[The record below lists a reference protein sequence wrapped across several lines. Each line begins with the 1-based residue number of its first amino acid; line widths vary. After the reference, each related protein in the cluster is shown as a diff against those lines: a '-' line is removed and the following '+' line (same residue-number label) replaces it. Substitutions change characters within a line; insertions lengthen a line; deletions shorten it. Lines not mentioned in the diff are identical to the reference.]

1 MAPTRASGL
10 MGGRD
15 GRISGTLAL
24 ADDDD
29 ELVADD
35 AQREC
40 WATVRSGLRSSCR
53 GLETRTSIASAT

>member
-15 GRISGTLAL
+15 GRISGTLVL
-24 ADDDD
+24 ADDD

-35 AQREC
+35 AQRQC
-40 WATVRSGLRSSCR
+40 WATIRSGLRSGCR

>member
-24 ADDDD
+24 ADDD

-35 AQREC
+35 AQRQC
-40 WATVRSGLRSSCR
+40 WTTIRSGLRSGCR

>member
-24 ADDDD
+24 ADDD

-35 AQREC
+35 AQRQC
-40 WATVRSGLRSSCR
+40 WATIRSGLRSGCR

>member
-1 MAPTRASGL
+1 MAPARASGL

-15 GRISGTLAL
+15 GRISGTLVL
-24 ADDDD
+24 ADDD

-35 AQREC
+35 AQRQC
-40 WATVRSGLRSSCR
+40 WATIRSGLRSGCR

>member
-15 GRISGTLAL
+15 GRISGTLVL
-24 ADDDD
+24 ADDD

-35 AQREC
+35 AQRQC
-40 WATVRSGLRSSCR
+40 WATIRSGLRSGCR
-53 GLETRTSIASAT
+53 GLATRTSIASAT

>member
-15 GRISGTLAL
+15 GRISGTLVL
-24 ADDDD
+24 ADDD

-35 AQREC
+35 AQRQC
-40 WATVRSGLRSSCR
+40 WATIRSGLRSGCR
-53 GLETRTSIASAT
+53 GLEARTSIASAT